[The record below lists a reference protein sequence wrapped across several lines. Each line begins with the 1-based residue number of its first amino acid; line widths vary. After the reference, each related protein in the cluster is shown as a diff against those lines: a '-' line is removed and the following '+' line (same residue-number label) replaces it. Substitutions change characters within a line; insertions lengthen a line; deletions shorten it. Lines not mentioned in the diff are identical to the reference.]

1 MQELNRELKA
11 KNEQIH
17 ALKAQIAAMEQEEYK
32 RKREFDILW
41 QSLRIITSKKAA
53 AMSYKID

>member
-1 MQELNRELKA
+1 MQELNQELKA

-32 RKREFDILW
+32 RKREFDILR
-41 QSLRIITSKKAA
+41 QSLRIITNEEVP
-53 AMSYKID
+53 SY